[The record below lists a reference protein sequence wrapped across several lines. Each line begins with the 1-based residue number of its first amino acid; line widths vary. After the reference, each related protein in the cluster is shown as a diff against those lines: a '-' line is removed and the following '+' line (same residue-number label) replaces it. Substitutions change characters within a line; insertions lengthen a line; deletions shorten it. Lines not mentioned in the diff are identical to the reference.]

1 MHDLNQ
7 GNMNYSKAES
17 HLEMRLHRAFDLE
30 PFEDGNKHVAEDVIR
45 EALQT
50 TRRTAILEW
59 LRTLVVDR
67 GTSDPLFAAS
77 LLRCLSRESEFV
89 GDAAWRSDFVRDALG
104 LSDVQLRDAAMQA
117 AENWGDSAMIV
128 VLQEHTE
135 NIQWL
140 DAYRKDVIADLNA

>member
-1 MHDLNQ
+1 MARCGRCHS
-7 GNMNYSKAES
+7 GCIAIY
-17 HLEMRLHRAFDLE
+17 
-30 PFEDGNKHVAEDVIR
+30 
-45 EALQT
+45 
-50 TRRTAILEW
+50 RRTEVLAMASK
-59 LRTLVVDR
+59 LVVDE

-117 AENWGDSAMIV
+117 AENWGDSAMIE

-135 NIQWL
+135 NVQWL
-140 DAYRKDVIADLNA
+140 DAYRKDVIADLGA